1 MANYEANDNDPGD
14 EYDGTRIS
22 TGSDYIDIVMRG
34 GIPLG
39 SVTLI
44 EGPSGSGKSVLCQ
57 HIVAGALMA
66 DLLVA
71 YYTNVDD
78 GKVVADSMAELGLDI
93 AEDVESEQLR
103 FFRLNEFGD
112 WRNDPGLLF
121 SPLKEH
127 INERIGEGVDL
138 VVLDDFTAAVSR
150 GDASHSVGFVAD
162 CKSMSRRGLTVVA
175 TVHTSAFDK
184 ELIWRFHRLFDAH
197 VSLSLEGKKQG
208 QIMDVINLLEV
219 KKVQNLAPTQN
230 NTIYF
235 RVNPEL
241 GASMNI
247 SLDVL
252 PIFKVK
258 I

>member
-1 MANYEANDNDPGD
+1 M
-14 EYDGTRIS
+14 
-22 TGSDYIDIVMRG
+22 
-34 GIPLG
+34 
-39 SVTLI
+39 
-44 EGPSGSGKSVLCQ
+44 
-57 HIVAGALMA
+57 
-66 DLLVA
+66 
-71 YYTNVDD
+71 
-78 GKVVADSMAELGLDI
+78 
-93 AEDVESEQLR
+93 
-103 FFRLNEFGD
+103 
-112 WRNDPGLLF
+112 
-121 SPLKEH
+121 
-127 INERIGEGVDL
+127 
-138 VVLDDFTAAVSR
+138 
-150 GDASHSVGFVAD
+150 
-162 CKSMSRRGLTVVA
+162 A

-208 QIMDVINLLEV
+208 QNMDVINLLEV

-235 RVNPEL
+235 RVNTEL